1 MALLDAFD
9 TEQGRFGLGLL
20 AMAQP
25 SRMSDGE
32 RMLGALQML
41 DQFKAQRSAAEER
54 KADREERARMRMLQE
69 QQIQMQI
76 EAARRQQAQA
86 EAAARNQQDFISQ
99 LPNPQEQA
107 MRRIASDE
115 PMLGG
120 GSPASSVPSWNQA
133 FLRAGGQ
140 TVDPQAQL
148 MYEAVRTG
156 QISPVD
162 YMKSLARP
170 KPEIAK
176 INPGEY
182 TPESLQLYVASGD
195 PSTLRPRSKPQVVND
210 TVVNLDQVP
219 VGTVIPKPSNPTQ
232 LADLVAERD
241 KFPAGDPRRKYWDDM
256 IAKTTTHQPAATQ
269 IVNTGKPLLTE
280 MATGLGKQL
289 DSSRSNALAGLDTI
303 SGAQKIQ
310 TLLDSGQVVAGP
322 LADARIVA
330 RQIGQVLGVGGKSN
344 DETLANTRSAIQQ
357 LAQFELDA
365 AQGMKGQGTLTESE
379 RVILRKAAGGEITFT
394 VPELSKLSRT
404 LEERARKRIR
414 AHNMDVER
422 LKTFPEA
429 APLIPFYQIEEPQAP
444 SASQQRRATK
454 RFNPTTRRIEDITE

>member
-54 KADREERARMRMLQE
+54 KADREERARVRMLQE

-86 EAAARNQQDFISQ
+86 EAAARNQQEFISQ
-99 LPNPQEQA
+99 LPNPQAQA
-107 MRRIASDE
+107 MGRIASDE

-140 TVDPQAQL
+140 AVDPQAQL

-156 QISPVD
+156 QISPVE
-162 YMKSLARP
+162 YMKSLQP
-170 KPEIAK
+170 KKPEAFTLKPGETRFEGDKPVASLPATPEKPPTPTELAKLISEMNALPPGHPMIAFYRNAIAK
-176 INPGEY
+176 
-182 TPESLQLYVASGD
+182 A
-195 PSTLRPRSKPQVVND
+195 
-210 TVVNLDQVP
+210 
-219 VGTVIPKPSNPTQ
+219 
-232 LADLVAERD
+232 
-241 KFPAGDPRRKYWDDM
+241 
-256 IAKTTTHQPAATQ
+256 TTHQPAATQ

-289 DSSRSNALAGLDTI
+289 DSSLTSARAGLDTI

-310 TLLDSGQVVAGP
+310 SLLNSGQVVAGP
-322 LADARIVA
+322 VADVRIVA

-344 DETLANTRSAIQQ
+344 DEILTNTRNVIQQ

-365 AQGMKGQGTLTESE
+365 AQGMKGQGQITQSE
-379 RVILRKAAGGEITFT
+379 REILRKAAAGEITFT
-394 VPELSKLSRT
+394 VPELSALSQT
-404 LEERARKRIR
+404 LEERGRKRIR
-414 AHNMDVER
+414 MHNLDVQR
-422 LKTFPEA
+422 LKAFPEA
-429 APLIPFYQIEEPQAP
+429 APLIPFYQIEEPEAMQMPQATQAP
-444 SASQQRRATK
+444 SAATVDDLVRK
-454 RFNPTTRRIEDITE
+454 YRNKGGR